1 MFNSCY
7 RIWHKQPPSHTIAQT
22 HHQRV
27 IQGKF
32 RLSSSAAHWT
42 LQTNFIYFTAREW
55 PVSTQTRSFERAVP
69 NSELLR
75 RKKVGG
81 CGAISASSVSGSQS
95 GRLLLSP
102 ARMYAEAA
110 YISYHDQSPFRFS
123 WLPFTSQ
130 GTGRPSWAPP
140 RRACQN
146 QGSRRSW
153 RCRPVFYIQRVR
165 ERALWAFFKFS
176 LKPLQHSFICT
187 YPIVGKKGAGAFFC
201 PIFNQSKFLNHLWF
215 LMSADAF
222 FKQP

>member
-22 HHQRV
+22 HHHSHSGQV
-27 IQGKF
+27 QTFNLG
-32 RLSSSAAHWT
+32 SALDPPNQFYLFHRAWVTSQHSNAFLWEGCSK
-42 LQTNFIYFTAREW
+42 QWTARVQE
-55 PVSTQTRSFERAVP
+55 SR
-69 NSELLR
+69 
-75 RKKVGG
+75 G

-95 GRLLLSP
+95 GRLLLGP
-102 ARMYAEAA
+102 ARMCAEAA

-130 GTGRPSWAPP
+130 GTGRPSWALP

-153 RCRPVFYIQRVR
+153 RCRPVFYIQPVR